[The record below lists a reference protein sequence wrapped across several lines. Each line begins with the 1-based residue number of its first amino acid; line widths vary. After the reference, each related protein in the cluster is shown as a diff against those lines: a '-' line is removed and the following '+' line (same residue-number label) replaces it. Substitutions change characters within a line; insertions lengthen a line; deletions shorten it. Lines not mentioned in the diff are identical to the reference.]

1 MNRKSDPWNFK
12 PEWESTGGDSAR
24 CSEWQASGKHTTV
37 VSLVNCITLSLL
49 PFSYLS
55 LSAHPSR
62 RPPPTRWFFFSSCN
76 SLFLIL
82 SFVLPLTL
90 YLFNLPLG
98 FPWNAVFIC
107 FCVSPNFPTPLDPH
121 SRPIW
126 PTLRRL
132 AMWPIPKRTGVV
144 RYVEPECLECGLR
157 RRLDADRVALSPV
170 LLAFFEAREMLHQPD
185 GFPTFVMGRL
195 ECHH

>member
-1 MNRKSDPWNFK
+1 M
-12 PEWESTGGDSAR
+12 EAAR
-24 CSEWQASGKHTTV
+24 EAHDVSRLSIASP
-37 VSLVNCITLSLL
+37 SLSSSLL
-49 PFSYLS
+49 LSFSPPIPHV
-55 LSAHPSR
+55 ANP
-62 RPPPTRWFFFSSCN
+62 RPVGVFSSSCN
-76 SLFLIL
+76 SFRFFH
-82 SFVLPLTL
+82 SFSSYHL

-157 RRLDADRVALSPV
+157 SRLDADRVALSPV
-170 LLAFFEAREMLHQPD
+170 LLAFFEAREMLHQPN
-185 GFPTFVMGRL
+185 GFPTFVIGRS